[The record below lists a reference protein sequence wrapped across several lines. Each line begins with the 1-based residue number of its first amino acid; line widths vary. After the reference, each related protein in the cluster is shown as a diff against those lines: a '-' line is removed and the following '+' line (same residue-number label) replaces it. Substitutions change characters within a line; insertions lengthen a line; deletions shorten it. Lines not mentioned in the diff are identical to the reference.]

1 MENLQAASIQN
12 ISFVNN
18 PKLMLGRPIMHITH
32 IVASDAFLHNV
43 NLTFVKYLVAF
54 SKRVI
59 GNILPTFFPVISTTV
74 IATLTGYTFLNTNGI
89 IIATKILQVWV
100 IGAPPK
106 LSLISKILLQWILTE
121 SFG

>member
-1 MENLQAASIQN
+1 
-12 ISFVNN
+12 
-18 PKLMLGRPIMHITH
+18 MLGRPIMHITH

-59 GNILPTFFPVISTTV
+59 GNILPTSFPVISTKG
-74 IATLTGYTFLNTNGI
+74 IATLTGYTFQNTNGMV
-89 IIATKILQVWV
+89 IATKILQVSRNKY
-100 IGAPPK
+100 PE
-106 LSLISKILLQWILTE
+106 LSLISKILRQWILTE